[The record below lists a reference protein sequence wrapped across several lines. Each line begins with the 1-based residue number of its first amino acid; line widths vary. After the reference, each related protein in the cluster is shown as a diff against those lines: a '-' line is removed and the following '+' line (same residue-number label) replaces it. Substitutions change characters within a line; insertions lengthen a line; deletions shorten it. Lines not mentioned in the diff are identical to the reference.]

1 MRSESST
8 SANGGGGPSNRASAP
23 TCMCELGPSWARN
36 DASSAV
42 RRSKCCCAMAASL
55 PRARRGGEVAA
66 PPLRWRAMHAAEPFS
81 TALRRAADPIWSAQ
95 HEHPFVRGVA
105 DGTADLDGF
114 ARYVRQDY
122 LFLVEYARVLALG
135 AARAPDLATMRRFA
149 DLAQAIL
156 GEEMELHRA
165 FARELGITESE
176 LEAERPMAVTRGYTD
191 FLLRTA
197 TLGSFGELAAAL
209 LPCMWGYAEIGAR
222 LAERPEPPPDPRYA
236 RWIATYAVDEFQE
249 LAAWCRGLVDRLAAE
264 AGEPER
270 ERMRR
275 AFLVCSE
282 HELAF
287 WDVGLSATSGPRR

>member
-1 MRSESST
+1 VVVDPDTRRPADPMHRRVGSS
-8 SANGGGGPSNRASAP
+8 RV
-23 TCMCELGPSWARN
+23 E
-36 DASSAV
+36 
-42 RRSKCCCAMAASL
+42 
-55 PRARRGGEVAA
+55 
-66 PPLRWRAMHAAEPFS
+66 AAEPFS
-81 TALRRAADPIWSAQ
+81 AQLRRAADPIWAAQ
-95 HEHPFVRGVA
+95 HEHPFVRGVS
-105 DGTADLDGF
+105 DGTLPVEGF

-122 LFLVEYARVLALG
+122 VFLVDYARLLALG
-135 AARAPDLATMRRFA
+135 AARAPNLETMRRFA

-165 FARELGITESE
+165 FARELGISE
-176 LEAERPMAVTRGYTD
+176 VDLEAETPAPVTRAYTD

-197 TLGSFGELAAAL
+197 TLGSFAELAAAL

-222 LAERPEPPPDPRYA
+222 LAERAEPPADPRYV
-236 RWIATYAVDEFQE
+236 RWIETYAAPEFAE

-264 AGEPER
+264 AGDDER

-287 WDVGLSATSGPRR
+287 WDVGLGG